1 MGIPMKNNQYV
12 QWIRVVEGKPT
23 PKVGRGIPPP
33 GTNMAIAIEH
43 PPIFWLDLKFAC
55 VSHTMNE
62 DVF

>member
-1 MGIPMKNNQYV
+1 MKNNQYV

-43 PPIFWLDLKFAC
+43 PPTIYTSISNLL
-55 VSHTMNE
+55 
-62 DVF
+62 VFPIP